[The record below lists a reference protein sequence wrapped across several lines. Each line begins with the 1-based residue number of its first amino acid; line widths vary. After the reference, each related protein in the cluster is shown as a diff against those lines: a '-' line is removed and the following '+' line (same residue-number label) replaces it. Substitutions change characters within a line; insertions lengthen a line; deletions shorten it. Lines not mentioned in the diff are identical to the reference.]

1 MHMGYSLTDLIGDV
15 VQMSYVDY
23 SDKGSVRRYN
33 KLASR
38 AAEYWLGK
46 YHNGRMLSF
55 FILKLRSKAKIP
67 M

>member
-1 MHMGYSLTDLIGDV
+1 
-15 VQMSYVDY
+15 MSYVDY

-46 YHNGRMLSF
+46 IPQWSDAELL
-55 FILKLRSKAKIP
+55 ILKLEVESENPYVSSYIIRV
-67 M
+67 